1 LNVLKG
7 ITELEDMIQII
18 DSPIAIKGNTYCQL

>member
-1 LNVLKG
+1 MNWLNVLKG

-18 DSPIAIKGNTYCQL
+18 DSPVAIKENT